1 MVGISRAIGHRG
13 WSRCR
18 RSRTVRSGKLVR
30 LWAASDQ
37 IGYGG
42 TRGRRVG
49 RWRLYLRRVRTGP
62 ERSWLQAEI
71 LSLRREVECRPGSPS
86 DGAKHLDQL
95 AASHHKKPISSDLA
109 RDREAVKEAARLYN
123 EGITNGFLRLSLF
136 RRHQHQLL
144 LNGTLALLATLVVL
158 TIAAGD
164 LEAKGKVL
172 GWQSCWLAILL
183 GILGAITSAAQRAT
197 RVPQQRI
204 RNELGAISASLSRVP
219 IGAAAG
225 LTVWLFSMATSDS
238 TSLDA
243 ANMFLAA
250 LAPAS
255 LSGLSCTVRR
265 QTATALQGSARCRL
279 SRELTVLVHT
289 SVLPDGLSGT
299 VLAQS

>member
-1 MVGISRAIGHRG
+1 VSRAREQLILAFDEAALAAAAD
-13 WSRCR
+13 
-18 RSRTVRSGKLVR
+18 T
-30 LWAASDQ
+30 LWRAARDKD
-37 IGYGG
+37 I
-42 TRGRRVG
+42 TC
-49 RWRLYLRRVRTGP
+49 WR
-62 ERSWLQAEI
+62 QKAMM
-71 LSLRREVECRPGSPS
+71 
-86 DGAKHLDQL
+86 DQL
-95 AASHHKKPISSDLA
+95 AASHHKKPTSSDLA

-144 LNGTLALLATLVVL
+144 LGGTLALLATLVVL
-158 TIAAGD
+158 TTAAGD

-219 IGAAAG
+219 IGAVAG
-225 LTVWLFSMATSDS
+225 LTVWLFSLATSDS

-250 LAPAS
+250 FGAGFAERLIVHSPTTDRDSTSGVSA
-255 LSGLSCTVRR
+255 LSIV
-265 QTATALQGSARCRL
+265 
-279 SRELTVLVHT
+279 
-289 SVLPDGLSGT
+289 SGT
-299 VLAQS
+299 DRARPYERPT